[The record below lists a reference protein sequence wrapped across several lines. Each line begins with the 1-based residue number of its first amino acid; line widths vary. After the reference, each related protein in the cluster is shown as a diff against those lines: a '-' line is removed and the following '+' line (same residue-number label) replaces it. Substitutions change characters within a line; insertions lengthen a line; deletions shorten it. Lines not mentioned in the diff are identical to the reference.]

1 MARLQVTHL
10 AKHFSG
16 PDVLRDVNL
25 TVESGA
31 LVAIL
36 GASGGGKTT
45 LLRLIAGFDRP
56 DAGEITLAG
65 EVLAARGTC
74 LRPEQRGI
82 GYVAQ
87 EGALFPHL
95 SVADNITFGLPRAA
109 RRARHRVTELLA
121 MVDLPVS
128 YADRAPQAL
137 SGGEQQRIA
146 LARALAPSPKL
157 VLLDEPFSALDAGLR
172 AETRL
177 AVAAAI
183 KAAGAT
189 AILVTHDQAEA
200 LSMGSMVGVLQNG
213 ILAQLSAPET
223 LYRTPDNPALA
234 DFIGEAVFITGIAST
249 GMVRCALGML
259 HLGPGTP
266 DGAVEVL
273 VRPEQIKINPA
284 SGNGAVPAV
293 VKDVTFYGHDAVVR
307 LSLKD
312 ASSSEDDITARVFS
326 HAVPRPGSDVWLS
339 VEGAVVAF
347 AAPPRTIPISAK
359 E

>member
-10 AKHFSG
+10 AKAFG
-16 PDVLRDVNL
+16 GVNVLRDVNL
-25 TVESGA
+25 VVESGA

-65 EVLAARGTC
+65 EVLAGRGVC

-109 RRARHRVTELLA
+109 RRARHRVAELLA
-121 MVDLPVS
+121 LVDLPTT

-137 SGGEQQRIA
+137 SGGEQQRVA

-157 VLLDEPFSALDAGLR
+157 VLLDEPFSALDPGLR
-172 AETRL
+172 TETRL

-183 KAAGAT
+183 KAADAT

-213 ILAQLSAPET
+213 VLAQLSAPEA

-234 DFIGEAVFITGIAST
+234 NFIGEAVFTTGIAGA
-249 GMVRCALGML
+249 GMVRCALGVL
-259 HLGPGTP
+259 PLGPHAPEGQ
-266 DGAVEVL
+266 VEVL
-273 VRPEQIKINPA
+273 VRPEQIKINREAGP
-284 SGNGAVPAV
+284 GAVQAM

-307 LSLKD
+307 LNLKD
-312 ASSSEDDITARVFS
+312 ASSEDDVTARVFS
-326 HAVPRPGSDVWLS
+326 HAVPLQGSYVWLS
-339 VEGAVVAF
+339 VEGEVVAF
-347 AAPPRTIPISAK
+347 PMPARTLPISAK

>member
-1 MARLQVTHL
+1 MTFA
-10 AKHFSG
+10 
-16 PDVLRDVNL
+16 
-25 TVESGA
+25 
-31 LVAIL
+31 AIL

-65 EVLAARGTC
+65 DVLAGRGVC

-109 RRARHRVTELLA
+109 RRARHRVAELLA
-121 MVDLPVS
+121 LVDLPAT

-137 SGGEQQRIA
+137 SGGEQQRVA

-172 AETRL
+172 TETRL

-189 AILVTHDQAEA
+189 AI
-200 LSMGSMVGVLQNG
+200 
-213 ILAQLSAPET
+213 
-223 LYRTPDNPALA
+223 
-234 DFIGEAVFITGIAST
+234 
-249 GMVRCALGML
+249 
-259 HLGPGTP
+259 PG
-266 DGAVEVL
+266 
-273 VRPEQIKINPA
+273 
-284 SGNGAVPAV
+284 
-293 VKDVTFYGHDAVVR
+293 
-307 LSLKD
+307 
-312 ASSSEDDITARVFS
+312 
-326 HAVPRPGSDVWLS
+326 HA
-339 VEGAVVAF
+339 
-347 AAPPRTIPISAK
+347 
-359 E
+359 

>member
-10 AKHFSG
+10 AKYFTG
-16 PDVLRDVNL
+16 AEILRDVNL
-25 TVESGA
+25 TVESGM

-65 EVLAARGTC
+65 EVLAGSGVF

-109 RRARHRVTELLA
+109 RRARHRVTELLT
-121 MVDLPVS
+121 MVDLPAA

-213 ILAQLSAPET
+213 ILAQLSAPEA
-223 LYRTPDNPALA
+223 LYRTPGNPALA
-234 DFIGEAVFITGIAST
+234 DFIGEAVFTTGTANAGT
-249 GMVRCALGML
+249 VHCALGEL
-259 HLGPGTP
+259 HLGPGAP
-266 DGAVEVL
+266 EGRVEVM

-284 SGNGAVPAV
+284 SGHGAVPAV
-293 VKDVTFYGHDAVVR
+293 VENVTFYGHDAVVR
-307 LSLKD
+307 LNLKD
-312 ASSSEDDITARVFS
+312 ALSSGSAITARVFS

-339 VEGAVVAF
+339 VEGEVVAF
-347 AAPPRTIPISAK
+347 AMPPLPISMK